1 MSHFPIRRRAAVFPV
16 MVGAAAVLS
25 GVLFA
30 SGSAATHRVHARSF
44 NWPGRQISCSITQGK
59 PLGTNASCIMF
70 HPPQTAT
77 LYPDSHVVACYGT
90 RGGAACL
97 SNPDAG
103 FLPTLAYGRSV
114 VLGPFRCTSLRKG
127 MRCVVVRARHG
138 FLINR
143 SGISHF

>member
-1 MSHFPIRRRAAVFPV
+1 MRRHFALLVTLAGVV
-16 MVGAAAVLS
+16 AVLS
-25 GVLFA
+25 GVLLA

-44 NWPGRQISCSITQGK
+44 NWPGRQISCSMTRGK
-59 PLGTNASCIMF
+59 SLGTTAFCIMF
-70 HPPQTAT
+70 HPPQNAT
-77 LYPDSHVVACYGT
+77 LYPDGHVVACYGT
-90 RGGAACL
+90 RGSAACL

-103 FLPTLAYGRSV
+103 SLPMLAYGRSV

-127 MRCVVVRARHG
+127 MRCVVVRSRHG